1 MLHNNILILMFTISG
16 TAQTI
21 IPIHNIPNDLPRNSI
36 YYKDVENDLTSI
48 KNNGNGKKN
57 IVHLP

>member
-1 MLHNNILILMFTISG
+1 MFTISG